1 MREVRL
7 RVRRT
12 AVEHVLDRL
21 LLIVPGGV
29 REVPAGDDVDLV
41 MRGADLP
48 PLSDIARAA
57 RRRRLEL
64 EEREVPD
71 DWRERRLLDYRP
83 DPIGGRLIVRAPWA
97 PSPQAGLIDIVLNE
111 SSAFGG
117 GTHPTTRTCL
127 ELLLEIEPK
136 GAFADLG
143 CGTGVLAIL
152 AARLGWAPVLAIDVQ
167 PLCVDSARENA
178 VRNGVEVDAR
188 ALDLSAEPP
197 PHADTFAANVPAALH
212 TALAAGWGVSPPRV
226 GVLSGFGTA
235 EADDVS
241 RAYAA
246 CGLVERRRVDR
257 QGWSVVLVAFD

>member
-7 RVRRT
+7 RVRGT
-12 AVEHVLDRL
+12 AVEYTLDRL

-29 REVPAGDDVDLV
+29 RELPAGDDVDLV

-48 PLSDIARAA
+48 PLREIARAA
-57 RRRRLEL
+57 GRRRLEL

-83 DPIGGRLIVRAPWA
+83 DPIDGRLIVRAPWA
-97 PSPQAGLIDIVLNE
+97 PSPPAGLIDIVLHE
-111 SSAFGG
+111 SPAFGG

-127 ELLLEIEPK
+127 ELLLEIDPA

-152 AARLGWAPVLAIDVQ
+152 AARLGWAPVLAIDVH
-167 PLCVDSARENA
+167 PLCVDSASENA
-178 VRNGVEVDAR
+178 VRNGVEVDVR
-188 ALDLSAEPP
+188 ALDLSAQPP
-197 PHADTFAANVPAALH
+197 PPADGFAANVPAALH
-212 TALAAGWGVSPPRV
+212 SALATGWGVSRPRV

-241 RAYAA
+241 GAYAA

-257 QGWSVVLVAFD
+257 QGWSVVLVAVD

>member
-7 RVRRT
+7 RVRGT

-21 LLIVPGGV
+21 LPIVPGGV
-29 REVPAGDDVDLV
+29 RALPAGDDVDLV
-41 MRGADLP
+41 MRGAEVPSLR
-48 PLSDIARAA
+48 DIARAA
-57 RRRRLEL
+57 GPLRLEL
-64 EEREVPD
+64 EERELTD

-97 PSPQAGLIDIVLNE
+97 PSPETGLIDIVLHE
-111 SSAFGG
+111 SAAFGG

-127 ELLLEIEPK
+127 ELLLEIDPA

-167 PLCVDSARENA
+167 PLCVDAARENA

-188 ALDLSAEPP
+188 ALDLSAETP
-197 PHADTFAANVPAALH
+197 PHADGFAANVPAALQA
-212 TALAAGWGVSPPRV
+212 ALATGWGVSPPRV

-246 CGLVERRRVDR
+246 CGLVERRRLDR
-257 QGWSVVLVAFD
+257 EGWSVVLMALD